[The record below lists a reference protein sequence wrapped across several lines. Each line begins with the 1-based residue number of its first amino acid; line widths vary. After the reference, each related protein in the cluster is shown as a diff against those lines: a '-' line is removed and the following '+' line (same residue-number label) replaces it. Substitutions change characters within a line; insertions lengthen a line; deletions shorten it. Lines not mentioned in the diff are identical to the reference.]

1 MKTTAIIID
10 DFYNNPHDVR
20 EFALKQ
26 EFSVVGN
33 YPGFRTGSHTNPSI
47 YSTIQEA
54 IKNAGGQITNFSTDS
69 HNGSYQYAL
78 STDKSWIH
86 ADEQTWAGICFLTP
100 DAPLSSGTGLYRH
113 KATGLECRPRRSD
126 GSIDEELLLTIYSDS
141 QDMDKWE
148 LTDRLANKFNRL
160 ILYRGDYFHMS
171 LDYFGTDLSSGRLFQ
186 TFFFDTEY

>member
-1 MKTTAIIID
+1 MKTTTILID
-10 DFYNNPHDVR
+10 DFYNNPYDVR

-33 YPGFRTGSHTNPSI
+33 YPGFRTVSHTNPSI

-54 IKNAGGQITNFSTDS
+54 VKNAGGQITNFSTDS

-78 STDKSWIH
+78 SSDKSWIH

-100 DAPLSSGTGLYRH
+100 DAPLSGGTALYRH
-113 KATGLECRPRRSD
+113 KATGLESRPRRSD
-126 GSIDEELLLTIYSDS
+126 RSIDEELLSSIYRDS

-171 LDYFGTDLSSGRLFQ
+171 LDYFGTDLSNGRLFQ
-186 TFFFDTEY
+186 TFFFDTEF

>member
-33 YPGFRTGSHTNPSI
+33 YPGFRTVSHTNPSI

-78 STDKSWIH
+78 STNKSWIH

-100 DAPLSSGTGLYRH
+100 DASLSAGTGLYRH
-113 KATGLECRPRRSD
+113 KATGLECRPRMSD
-126 GSIDEELLLTIYSDS
+126 GSIDEELLSTIYMDS

-171 LDYFGTDLSSGRLFQ
+171 LDYFGTDLSNGRLFQ
-186 TFFFDTEY
+186 TFFFDTDY

>member
-10 DFYNNPHDVR
+10 DFYNNPYDVR

-33 YPGFRTGSHTNPSI
+33 YPGFRTVSHTNPSI

-54 IKNAGGQITNFSTDS
+54 VKNAGGQITSFSTDS

-100 DAPLSSGTGLYRH
+100 DAPLSGGTGLYRH
-113 KATGLECRPRRSD
+113 KATGLECRPKRSD
-126 GSIDEELLLTIYSDS
+126 GSIDEELLSTIYGDS

-171 LDYFGTDLSSGRLFQ
+171 LDYFGQDKYDGRLFQ
-186 TFFFDTEY
+186 TFFFNSEF

>member
-33 YPGFRTGSHTNPSI
+33 YPGFRTVSHTNPSI

-54 IKNAGGQITNFSTDS
+54 LKNAGGQITNFSTDS

-171 LDYFGTDLSSGRLFQ
+171 LDYFGTDLSNGRLFQ

>member
-10 DFYNNPHDVR
+10 DFYNNPYDVR

-33 YPGFRTGSHTNPSI
+33 YPGFRTVSHTNPSI

-54 IKNAGGQITNFSTDS
+54 VKNAGGQITSFSTDS

-100 DAPLSSGTGLYRH
+100 DAPLSGGTGLYRH

-126 GSIDEELLLTIYSDS
+126 GSIDEELLSTIYRDS

-171 LDYFGTDLSSGRLFQ
+171 LDYFGTDLSNGRLFQ

>member
-33 YPGFRTGSHTNPSI
+33 YPGFRTVSHTNPSI

-54 IKNAGGQITNFSTDS
+54 VKNAGGQITSFSTDS

-78 STDKSWIH
+78 STNKSWIH

-113 KATGLECRPRRSD
+113 KSTGLECRPRLSD
-126 GSIDEELLLTIYSDS
+126 GSIDEELLSTIYRDS
-141 QDMDKWE
+141 QDMDRWE

-171 LDYFGTDLSSGRLFQ
+171 LDYFGTDLSNGRLFQ